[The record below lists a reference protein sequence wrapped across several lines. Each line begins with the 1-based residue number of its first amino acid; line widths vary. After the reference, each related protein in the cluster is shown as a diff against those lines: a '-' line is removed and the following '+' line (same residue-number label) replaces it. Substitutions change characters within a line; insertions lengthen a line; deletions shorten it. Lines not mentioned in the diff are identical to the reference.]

1 MKQPPLRFR
10 SGFVA
15 GLLLLLALIMSQLTM
30 NFKLLNYEELSLADV
45 LCRDL
50 GDTLYEYGY
59 RSGPDNYIEA
69 WSISYPREDLENLDY
84 IESVDPQELAND
96 KEELRSLRDRM
107 EREGGEG
114 KYWLYLINRGGKFTL
129 TSNKD
134 QLTGQKE
141 RELVEEVEKRVNE
154 WGGYFH
160 EDYVV
165 ERVYSFDPAT
175 PQIERSQQGHFFF
188 YRLVTNLFILLP
200 STALLVMI
208 FTVFTDYRR
217 AKEWETFRFIIQI
230 PIEVYLAVVAFL
242 PGFGF
247 FTVSGDGFGRAIF
260 SGSML
265 QNRLMENML
274 YIHLGIFLAYLVFA
288 AFCVLIVLVL
298 KSFYHNGLSSF
309 VIQNSVVYRLFRFLI
324 WTLRAFFGGIYRFI
338 FFGVGL
344 TNRKVWLGIYAFLI
358 IAAFFMSMR
367 VSSFTF
373 FLFSVVVISILFH
386 FLNKILRDFR
396 ELEDMAGQ
404 IAEGNYSQ
412 SIDEEKTLF
421 PKLVGSLNA
430 SGQSLALAVGKELRS
445 EKLKTELITNVSHD
459 LKTPLTSIINYSE
472 LVADE
477 QTPEEERRA
486 YAGVINDKALQLK
499 KLIESL
505 FDFSKIHSHNV
516 HFEMTP
522 IDLVPLLTMAVGEW
536 ADKLDE
542 KKLDLVS
549 HIPEGTLMAVLDG
562 QQTYRVFDNIFSNIY
577 KYALEG
583 TRVYVDV
590 DEGDR
595 INLSIK
601 NISKYPLNISP
612 EELMERFVRGDQ
624 SRQTEGSGLGL
635 SIARSLTEQQGGL
648 FDLSILGDL
657 FEVKLSFPKA

>member
-1 MKQPPLRFR
+1 M
-10 SGFVA
+10 
-15 GLLLLLALIMSQLTM
+15 
-30 NFKLLNYEELSLADV
+30 
-45 LCRDL
+45 
-50 GDTLYEYGY
+50 
-59 RSGPDNYIEA
+59 
-69 WSISYPREDLENLDY
+69 
-84 IESVDPQELAND
+84 
-96 KEELRSLRDRM
+96 
-107 EREGGEG
+107 
-114 KYWLYLINRGGKFTL
+114 
-129 TSNKD
+129 
-134 QLTGQKE
+134 
-141 RELVEEVEKRVNE
+141 
-154 WGGYFH
+154 
-160 EDYVV
+160 
-165 ERVYSFDPAT
+165 
-175 PQIERSQQGHFFF
+175 
-188 YRLVTNLFILLP
+188 
-200 STALLVMI
+200 
-208 FTVFTDYRR
+208 
-217 AKEWETFRFIIQI
+217 
-230 PIEVYLAVVAFL
+230 
-242 PGFGF
+242 
-247 FTVSGDGFGRAIF
+247 
-260 SGSML
+260 
-265 QNRLMENML
+265 
-274 YIHLGIFLAYLVFA
+274 
-288 AFCVLIVLVL
+288 
-298 KSFYHNGLSSF
+298 
-309 VIQNSVVYRLFRFLI
+309 
-324 WTLRAFFGGIYRFI
+324 
-338 FFGVGL
+338 
-344 TNRKVWLGIYAFLI
+344 
-358 IAAFFMSMR
+358 
-367 VSSFTF
+367 
-373 FLFSVVVISILFH
+373 
-386 FLNKILRDFR
+386 
-396 ELEDMAGQ
+396 
-404 IAEGNYSQ
+404 
-412 SIDEEKTLF
+412 
-421 PKLVGSLNA
+421 
-430 SGQSLALAVGKELRS
+430 
-445 EKLKTELITNVSHD
+445 KTELITNVSHD